1 MRNTGFSGHNGV
13 YVNRKSTTTPH
24 NMTFPH
30 YHDSYEIYIQLGGKR
45 YVFCDDICQIMQR
58 GDVSINTPFS
68 IHSGQSRD
76 SEFYDRYVLN
86 FNEKVLLNILSE
98 DELKQLTVKL
108 QNSFFHLLDEE
119 LCALTA
125 VFSRLEVLNNSRREL
140 DGKKMSAV
148 LLLLI
153 DFVIN
158 HEEKEVIKL
167 QNVIP
172 LPVKDALDYISR
184 NYKENISLDILAD
197 RVHLSKYH
205 FSHIFKETT
214 GMSVMEHLTLLRL
227 TKVHTLLKYTDKKI
241 VEIAEETGFGTYM
254 NLERAFRKVY
264 GISPRKFK
272 KQD

>member
-45 YVFCDDICQIMQR
+45 YIFCDDICQIMQR
-58 GDVSINTPFS
+58 GDVSVNTPFS

-98 DELKQLTVKL
+98 DELKQLTAKL
-108 QNSFFHLLDEE
+108 QNSFFHLSEEE
-119 LCALTA
+119 LSALTA
-125 VFSRLEVLNNSRREL
+125 AFSRLEVLNNSKREL
-140 DGKKMSAV
+140 DGKKVSAA

-158 HEEKEVIKL
+158 HEEKEVRKS
-167 QNVIP
+167 QNVVP

-197 RVHLSKYH
+197 KVHLSKYH
-205 FSHIFKETT
+205 FSHMFKETT

-227 TKVHTLLKYTDKKI
+227 TKVHTLLMYTDKKI

-264 GISPRKFK
+264 GISPKKFK